1 MFFLPCGGA
10 DHHQA
15 MIAHEFDPICVRQ
28 STQAL
33 LPIRQWTVPVTW
45 TSDAVAVL
53 PLLHDTCAFKCHAC

>member
-1 MFFLPCGGA
+1 MPCGEA

-15 MIAHEFDPICVRQ
+15 MIVHEFDRICVRQ

-33 LPIRQWTVPVTW
+33 LPIRQVTVPVTW

-53 PLLHDTCAFKCHAC
+53 PLLHDTFAFK